1 MTLCSFEFLKELL
14 EDDDIVKVG
23 VAPQGDAGYLVQD
36 YGVCVAS
43 TFDLRYMAAMTNC
56 RPAGLGRMSED
67 YLKVKLDK
75 NWRIRCSD
83 WEAPSLSDKQLDY
96 AAKDAHVAIKLFK
109 FFAARLQAK
118 KLFEKESTYVQHII
132 NEYCFRYF
140 DISYSGARVVPKDS
154 QKSSTSKSND
164 ASSV

>member
-1 MTLCSFEFLKELL
+1 MFFCTFIQELL
-14 EDDDIVKVG
+14 EDDDIIKVG

-43 TFDLRYMAAMTNC
+43 TFDLRYMAAMTGC
-56 RPAGLGRMSED
+56 RPGGLGKMSED

-83 WEAPSLSDKQLDY
+83 WEAPTLSEKQLDY
-96 AAKDAHVAIKLFK
+96 AAKDAHVAIELFK

-118 KLFEKESTYVQHII
+118 KLFEKETTYVQHII
-132 NEYCFRYF
+132 NEYCFRFF
-140 DISYSGARVVPKDS
+140 DISYNGAKVVPTNS
-154 QKSSTSKSND
+154 QKSSKPNETSSM
-164 ASSV
+164 